1 MTHNRLSLL
10 FLLLAAA
17 CNPAPEEEK
26 PAQTPADK
34 VQIEITPGS
43 ASVEMGETV
52 QLTATVTSNNPDKKW
67 TVSWSSSSESV
78 ATVNGDGLVTAH
90 EIGSAFIVARCGSA
104 SASCAIVVTAGQ
116 YAGVYSVGSDPMYA
130 WSLGGK
136 DKVRVLSSSN
146 WTLSCDEPWLN
157 ISPSSGTGVNADI
170 VVSTQPNDRTGDRQA
185 VIRFESDEGSKEL
198 TIVQHG
204 NIFYSTT
211 LRTRRLSHTF
221 RFNYDT
227 GDNITKLIVMLPY
240 AETDQYQTIRESEY
254 GDATLATSPDGVK
267 YLYYAGKSNFPPSG
281 SNIIQH
287 DFTVDFQVLQTD
299 FSNIIHHDIP
309 YDTDKE
315 WYKRYTGKSTE
326 ADGSQMVDPTHSWVV
341 NNANA
346 LWAESGEDVV
356 EYARRCYEFVA
367 NTFTYGIY
375 DGDNSVN
382 AIIGRMSGDCG
393 NQHAIWLSLMRA
405 KGVPAR
411 PLVMYSPD
419 DFTHVR
425 AEFCVAGYG
434 WIPVDV
440 TYHQGGGD
448 YFGRFTDDNLVVMN
462 HEFAFK
468 ATAGTDKFNIGLLQV
483 VAWWFWCSGP
493 VNADGETSL
502 TFV

>member
-10 FLLLAAA
+10 ILLLAAA

-43 ASVEMGETV
+43 ASVEMGGTV

-78 ATVNGDGLVTAH
+78 ATVNNDGLVTAH

-157 ISPSSGTGVNADI
+157 ISPSSGTGVNAGI

-185 VIRFESDEGSKEL
+185 VIRFESEEGSKEL

-254 GDATLATSPDGVK
+254 GDATLATSPEGVK
-267 YLYYAGKSNFPPSG
+267 YLYYSGKSNFPPSG

-309 YDTDKE
+309 YDTDQE